1 MLNDE
6 ASSKRWTLVFALAVV
21 LTQYR
26 KNGYDTGINQN
37 LFGYLA
43 NPVFH
48 RFEVPSLT
56 FSVDFTQKTY
66 LQGANLLKN
75 SRLH

>member
-1 MLNDE
+1 MDISICPSCCAYTISE
-6 ASSKRWTLVFALAVV
+6 KWIWHVH
-21 LTQYR
+21 
-26 KNGYDTGINQN
+26 NQN
-37 LFGYLA
+37 LFDYLA

-66 LQGANLLKN
+66 VQGANLLKN